1 MTAGAKVPDQD
12 QDQDLAAVLAG
23 PAGCAPGCC
32 RWDRGRCCG

>member
-23 PAGCAPGCC
+23 CAPGCC